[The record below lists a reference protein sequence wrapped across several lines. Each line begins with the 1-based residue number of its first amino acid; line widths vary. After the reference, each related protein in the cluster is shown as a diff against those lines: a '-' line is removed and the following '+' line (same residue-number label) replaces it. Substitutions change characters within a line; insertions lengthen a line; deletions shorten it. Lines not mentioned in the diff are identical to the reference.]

1 MKANEKTARL
11 GTILLS
17 IGIAIL
23 ILTLVGFLTYSS
35 YTPADFTVT
44 DESIRQE
51 IDTLTASA
59 QSARKLVAPR
69 IEAAQSYYSALA
81 SSENGAY
88 AERASFFASL
98 GQELENGRISRESFD
113 KVSAYQHS
121 IDGTEDE
128 VLALNGVINQLR
140 VVYENENRA
149 EALQETLGKGHD
161 SLMNSLGRMLSGMSN
176 AAWLLVAFL
185 GVLLIAGGLCLNHSW
200 RTRKVMGQVL
210 LYTLLTIGALIMVFP
225 FYWMIIS
232 SLKTRVE
239 VSRFPPEFAPGSWT

>member
-44 DESIRQE
+44 DETIRQE

-185 GVLLIAGGLCLNHSW
+185 GVLLIAGALLVLN
-200 RTRKVMGQVL
+200 K
-210 LYTLLTIGALIMVFP
+210 
-225 FYWMIIS
+225 
-232 SLKTRVE
+232 KTK
-239 VSRFPPEFAPGSWT
+239 